1 MQRPFHKLWARYLR
15 VRGFTRDMGRGS
27 GRQASC
33 NAAKFLTV
41 SQIPNKGISEQ
52 SWKSR
57 LNESSA
63 LNKCGGLF
71 FVLKH
76 LIKLLS
82 GQPET
87 RPPAPNAKALLIF
100 FVLSAIATTHSPFQ
114 TPCGPP
120 LYRYASESLRRILP
134 AVSPSTVKSAHPAR
148 TQKTPGIF
156 RGFSNDGTVS
166 LSF

>member
-1 MQRPFHKLWARYLR
+1 MCSDAGLSGMQRPFHKLWARYLR

-76 LIKLLS
+76 LINLLS

-87 RPPAPNAKALLIF
+87 RPRTKRQSSVDIF
-100 FVLSAIATTHSPFQ
+100 SLSYIATTRSLFQ

-120 LYRYASESLRRILP
+120 LYRCSSDSLRHILLSI
-134 AVSPSTVKSAHPAR
+134 SPSAVKSAHPAR
-148 TQKTPGIF
+148 TQKPPEFSG
-156 RGFSNDGTVS
+156 GF
-166 LSF
+166 